1 MGGLHQLAL
10 CALSCMVMWTSTCSL
25 HNATER
31 KSSPQRT
38 LVTLQQCAPI
48 LKKKSLSTAFFPL
61 PTLSEMRGGGG
72 TYSVSIFTFFFLPSP
87 FFLLTHLSTR
97 KLLYWLK
104 KRVYRERNALLSEQD
119 LVSLPSRKQELR
131 NN

>member
-38 LVTLQQCAPI
+38 LLTLQQCAPI
-48 LKKKSLSTAFFPL
+48 LKKKSISTAFLPL
-61 PTLSEMRGGGG
+61 PTLSETRGKNP
-72 TYSVSIFTFFFLPSP
+72 TLCQPWFFPSP
-87 FFLLTHLSTR
+87 LPTFLLTHLSTR

-104 KRVYRERNALLSEQD
+104 CTRVREKFCSAIGAKFSKSAFLEAII
-119 LVSLPSRKQELR
+119 
-131 NN
+131 